1 MPARHFDSGV
11 NLPADLLAG
20 IPLTQLVLV
29 WAVVVFAAVMRA
41 FTGFGFALTA
51 VPVFSLI
58 MAPTEAVVLSAS
70 LTLAVSLLTLNT
82 YWGQFPLRPMLPM
95 LGAALLGSFAGAG
108 LLSVISP
115 RQFQLWI
122 GLSVVAASLALSVYR
137 PGRQRS
143 KPWLGGATGALSGLL
158 NGAFAIPG
166 PPVIIYAVATE
177 PEPARSRALLMTFFL
192 FAAVMAL
199 LSYTAAGVVSARAP
213 WLFLLAFPAMY
224 LGDKLGYHLFHRFG
238 GAFYRRVAVT
248 VLFVVG
254 GVMTGRALLVDI

>member
-1 MPARHFDSGV
+1 M
-11 NLPADLLAG
+11 ADLLSG
-20 IPLTQLVLV
+20 IPLSQLALV

-51 VPVFSLI
+51 VPAFSLI
-58 MAPTEAVVLSAS
+58 MAPTDAVVLSAS

-82 YWGQFPLRPMLPM
+82 YWGRFPLRPMLPM
-95 LGAALLGSFAGAG
+95 LAAALLGSFAGAA
-108 LLSVISP
+108 LLSAISP

-122 GLSVVAASLALSVYR
+122 GLAVIAASLALSVYR
-137 PGRQRS
+137 PGRQPPGS
-143 KPWLGGATGALSGLL
+143 WLGGATGAVSGLL

-166 PPVIIYAVATE
+166 PPVIIYAMATE

-199 LSYTAAGVVSARAP
+199 LSYAAAGFVSARSP
-213 WLFLLAFPAMY
+213 LQFLLAFPAMY

-238 GAFYRRVAVT
+238 GALYRRVAVS
-248 VLFVVG
+248 VLFAVG
-254 GVMTGRALLVDI
+254 LVMTGRALMLG